1 MSEPLLNS
9 HSNASKCLR
18 PEWLFAGYALLFGV
32 VLVFVNA
39 PFQAP
44 DEGAHFWRAYHV
56 YQGDLISTHRGATV
70 GGEIPV
76 SVAHAYLPYEYLI
89 GHSELRMDSEVFSS
103 DLVKPFDAE
112 ERVFQNL
119 FFPGLYVPFVY
130 APQAIGIAVARLCG
144 FSALKMMYAGRLS
157 ALLCWI
163 GVLYAAIRITPVF
176 KWVFVLVAL
185 LPRSLFQAASL
196 SADGPTNAIAMLLT
210 ALILCAIFDPEETL
224 GKGLFWMII
233 LLSVLLSVSKQVYLP
248 LVGLVL
254 LIPAGKFNGWRKK
267 IFFCGCVI
275 GAAVLA
281 TGLWSM
287 VIRNL
292 YTPYNGANAP
302 EQLALLMARPWIFP
316 VIAVKSFMVSW
327 VGLFVS
333 FIGVLGF
340 LDVWLPNWVYFTY
353 PFGLL
358 AAALFDANCKEPLNG
373 LKRCWILLIC
383 IISFFLIELSM
394 YLTWTQPGAPIVC
407 GVHGRYFIPLA
418 IPALL
423 ALFYNRKLAFFNRPI
438 LLLAVFLYLFAVLT
452 ASCWALYIR
461 YYGPVS

>member
-1 MSEPLLNS
+1 MFEPLLNS
-9 HSNASKCLR
+9 HSSARKCLR

-32 VLVFVNA
+32 VLIFVNA

-56 YQGDLISTHRGATV
+56 SQGDWISSRKGDAI
-70 GGEIPV
+70 GGEIPK
-76 SVAHAYLPYEYLI
+76 SVAAITKTYDYLI
-89 GHSELRMDSEVFSS
+89 GHPDIRVDRGAFG
-103 DLVKPFDAE
+103 DDFNRPFDAE
-112 ERVFQNL
+112 KKLFMNL

-340 LDVWLPNWVYFTY
+340 LDVWLPNWVF
-353 PFGLL
+353 
-358 AAALFDANCKEPLNG
+358 
-373 LKRCWILLIC
+373 LIC